1 MSVKIKVSQVLRQ
14 FTKNRDTVEV
24 NGGTVGECLDDLIR
38 RFPDTKKWL
47 FDKDGRLLALM
58 LIKGESIHQKE
69 LDRPVTGGDEL
80 HLVLVFGG
88 G

>member
-1 MSVKIKVSQVLRQ
+1 MSVKIKVSQILQQ
-14 FTKNRDTVEV
+14 FTKNQDTVEV

-38 RFPDTKKWL
+38 QFPDTKKWL

-58 LIKGESIHQKE
+58 LINGETIHQKE
-69 LDRPVTGGDEL
+69 LDRSVADGDEL

>member
-58 LIKGESIHQKE
+58 LINGETIHQKE
-69 LDRPVTGGDEL
+69 LDRPVAGGDEL

>member
-14 FTKNRDTVEV
+14 FTKNQDTVEV

-38 RFPDTKKWL
+38 QFPDTKKWL
-47 FDKDGRLLALM
+47 FDKDGRSLALM
-58 LIKGESIHQKE
+58 LISGETIHQKE
-69 LDRPVTGGDEL
+69 LDRPVAGGDEL
-80 HLVLVFGG
+80 HLVLIFGG